1 VLLTFGLIGPGK
13 GIEHVIRALPEIVRE
28 HPEVVYLVVGATHPQ
43 LVAREGER
51 YRLSLEWLAEE
62 LGVKKHVI
70 FYNRFVTAED
80 LREFIRATD
89 IYLTPYLNEEQIT
102 SGTLAQVFGAGK
114 AVIATPYWHA
124 RELLTEG
131 RGTLVPFAQPA
142 ALAAAVGAYLNDPGL
157 MQRTREAAWQAGR
170 GMIWPAVARRYLECF
185 EAVRE
190 EAREP
195 ARSAFA
201 GWNAAART
209 YDLPPPRLDHLVRM
223 FDGTGMLQHA
233 LFTVPDF
240 HHGYCTDDNARA
252 YILCCYL
259 DGLGTSSREQCLR
272 GLGTRSLA
280 FLVTAL
286 HRETGRFRNFMSFER
301 RWLEVAGSED
311 SHGRAMW
318 ALGTGARQARD
329 PGQRQLSTEWFV
341 HGMSVVEEFTAPR
354 SWAFTLLGLHEFI
367 GANPEHRAA
376 KELREKLMSGLVK
389 LWHHASSPDWP
400 WFEGSVTYDNARLSQ
415 ALMLSGRSA
424 GNEEAFRIGEESLR
438 WLVSIQTTPAGCFR
452 PVGSGGF
459 YVREGVR
466 AHFDQQPVEAQAM
479 VAACL
484 DAWRLTGGEMWFR
497 EARRAFE
504 WFLGRN
510 DLSLPLYDPASGG
523 CADGLHVDRINQNQ
537 GAEST
542 LAFHLALAAIVN
554 ALWDL
559 YARHAGMPVWKLV
572 SGFTPEQFVASVDF
586 RYLTDALTP
595 QEALELLR
603 RAEPG
608 KAERIARLEREGYP
622 AYTTSAGWL
631 GYPDDKI
638 RRLCREA
645 VAEGWNHIKVKVG
658 RDLQDDIR
666 RLGII
671 REEIGWDRKLMV
683 DANQVWDVPQAIE
696 WMQSLAPFKPWWI
709 EEPTSPDDVLGHAA
723 IARAMEPLG
732 IGVVTGMGTGKSP
745 EDTCRSEWQIP
756 QASTSRTDW

>member
-1 VLLTFGLIGPGK
+1 MLSRLPRVERLAFLGNYVPRLCGIATFTRDLCEAVSTEAPELNCYAVAVTDRDEGYDYPPRVRRELRENNVDSYRRVADCLNFDNADVLCVQHEFGIYGGPAGAHLLALLEEVRMPVVTTLHTVLSEPDGTQRRVMREIERRSSRLVVMAEKGAEILRRVYGVPEVKIEVIPHGIPDIAFHDPGAYKAQFGVGGRTVLLTFGLIGPGK

-484 DAWRLTGGEMWFR
+484 DAWRLTGEEMWFR

-542 LAFHLALAAIVN
+542 LAFHLALAAMN
-554 ALWDL
+554 FATHPL
-559 YARHAGMPVWKLV
+559 A
-572 SGFTPEQFVASVDF
+572 
-586 RYLTDALTP
+586 
-595 QEALELLR
+595 
-603 RAEPG
+603 
-608 KAERIARLEREGYP
+608 
-622 AYTTSAGWL
+622 
-631 GYPDDKI
+631 
-638 RRLCREA
+638 
-645 VAEGWNHIKVKVG
+645 AEGI
-658 RDLQDDIR
+658 
-666 RLGII
+666 
-671 REEIGWDRKLMV
+671 
-683 DANQVWDVPQAIE
+683 
-696 WMQSLAPFKPWWI
+696 
-709 EEPTSPDDVLGHAA
+709 
-723 IARAMEPLG
+723 
-732 IGVVTGMGTGKSP
+732 
-745 EDTCRSEWQIP
+745 
-756 QASTSRTDW
+756 